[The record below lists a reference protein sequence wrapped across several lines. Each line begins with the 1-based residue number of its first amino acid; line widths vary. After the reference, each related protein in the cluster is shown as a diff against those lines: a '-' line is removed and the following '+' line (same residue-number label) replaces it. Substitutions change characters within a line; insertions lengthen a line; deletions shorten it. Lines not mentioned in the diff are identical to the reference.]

1 MVDLMGMA
9 IGAFLTAAFV
19 GLHFSR
25 GQQWQSKEDISP
37 SILPQRALAISET
50 TFPEPMS
57 RAVGTIS
64 IGASVSTD
72 SPTEDVGSEIE
83 ESSKHRPQ
91 DISDGDAR
99 VFKIEYVKEGL
110 TVEVRENQ
118 TLLEAGEEQGWDMPY
133 ACREGSCLSCAGK
146 ITNGSAAELV
156 FHDDQEMISQDEL
169 NSGYCLTCVA
179 YPVSDLR
186 LETGES
192 P

>member
-1 MVDLMGMA
+1 MVDLMGIT
-9 IGAFLTAAFV
+9 IGVFLTVAFV
-19 GLHFSR
+19 GIHLSR
-25 GQQWQSKEDISP
+25 GQHWQPTEDITQ
-37 SILPQRALAISET
+37 SILAQRSITLSDT
-50 TFPEPMS
+50 SFPEPMS
-57 RAVGTIS
+57 RAAGAVVM
-64 IGASVSTD
+64 GASVSLD
-72 SPTEDVGSEIE
+72 SSTEAVDSTLE

-91 DISDGDAR
+91 DIPDTDAR
-99 VFKIEYVKEGL
+99 VFKIEYVKEGVTL
-110 TVEVRENQ
+110 EVKENQ

-133 ACREGSCLSCAGK
+133 ACKEGSCLSCAGK

-156 FHDDQEMISQDEL
+156 FHDDQEMISSDEL